1 MILIFPVG
9 KPLLCLYLLWR
20 KRKEIDVGQDRLEK
34 EHAGLHG
41 DGATGLQ
48 EAVELRDKNEDIKH
62 LAFLYESY
70 QPKYWWYEVWETY
83 RRIALTGGLRLLDG
97 GSGLQFAV
105 GLLVCI
111 FGLRTVAAKKP
122 YLTHGTNRFA
132 EIVGWQLVLTFVGAQ
147 VVSVSDGDKTDS
159 AVDAFL
165 VAVQVGGGLLAVVG
179 AGFEA
184 MGFRQENAE
193 ALAAVVP

>member
-1 MILIFPVG
+1 MG
-9 KPLLCLYLLWR
+9 
-20 KRKEIDVGQDRLEK
+20 DVQEVSRGGRGGGREGGRGGI
-34 EHAGLHG
+34 GL
-41 DGATGLQ
+41 T
-48 EAVELRDKNEDIKH
+48 
-62 LAFLYESY
+62 LYEL
-70 QPKYWWYEVWETY
+70 
-83 RRIALTGGLRLLDG
+83 RIALTGGLRLLDG

-111 FGLRTVAAKKP
+111 GGLRTVAVKKP

-147 VVSVSDGDKTDS
+147 VVSISDGDKTDS

-193 ALAAVVP
+193 ALAAVVPVGGGVGGGDLGGGEGEQENLQ

>member
-1 MILIFPVG
+1 M
-9 KPLLCLYLLWR
+9 
-20 KRKEIDVGQDRLEK
+20 
-34 EHAGLHG
+34 
-41 DGATGLQ
+41 
-48 EAVELRDKNEDIKH
+48 
-62 LAFLYESY
+62 
-70 QPKYWWYEVWETY
+70 
-83 RRIALTGGLRLLDG
+83 
-97 GSGLQFAV
+97 
-105 GLLVCI
+105 LVCI
-111 FGLRTVAAKKP
+111 GGLRTVAVKKP

-147 VVSVSDGDKTDS
+147 VVSISDGDKTDS

-193 ALAAVVP
+193 ALAAVVPVGGGVGGGDLGGGEGEQENLQELLSQALAEADALRSRAVDAEARAAAEADALRSRAVDAEAKAAAEADALRVKAAEADELKAELAKAEGELLRLKQD